1 MINEIEQIIQNGESE
16 VVEFKLSF
24 SKSVIETI
32 VAFSNNKGGKILI
45 GVKNSGEIKGVSL
58 TEETIQNWINEI
70 KQNTEPSLLPSSDIV
85 LVDGK
90 TVVVFSISE
99 FPIKP
104 VAYKDRFFIRR
115 QNSTHKLSVNE
126 IVELRL
132 FSLNYSFDSYE
143 VNAKFNSLD
152 KNALYYF
159 EDKVKKSKRY
169 KISNNIKQDLV
180 KLGIIRDNSL
190 TRAAEL
196 LFGLHHTNIHIGRF
210 KSEIT
215 IIDDLMIRSPLVL
228 AIDEAMDFI

>member
-1 MINEIEQIIQNGESE
+1 MLSNG
-16 VVEFKLSF
+16 V
-24 SKSVIETI
+24 
-32 VAFSNNKGGKILI
+32 
-45 GVKNSGEIKGVSL
+45 
-58 TEETIQNWINEI
+58 NEI

-85 LVDGK
+85 VVDGK

-132 FSLNYSFDSYE
+132 FSLNYSFDSYR
-143 VNAKFNSLD
+143 VNTKFNSLD

-169 KISNNIKQDLV
+169 KISNNIEQDLV
-180 KLGIIRDNSL
+180 KLGIIRDNNL

-196 LFGLHHTNIHIGRF
+196 LFGVHHTNIHIGRF

-228 AIDEAMDFI
+228 AINEAMDFIKKNIRLGFEIEGNTTKRIEKWQYPIPVIRELLLNAVVHRDYSNPTDVIYPVRY